1 MCHIGV
7 LAAAVLTG
15 RILFAGLPVPGAVIT
30 ASHGERVVTTT
41 SDVDGVFRLS
51 DLDEGGWTVR
61 VQMRGFADAT
71 REIAIPF
78 TGEPLTITLTMRSY
92 AEIVGP
98 AGPPAAVPERLD
110 APDENAIV
118 DADVINGSVVNG
130 AATPFAQPRAF
141 GNNRPRQGAPYSGLI
156 SGVFADSAW
165 NARPF
170 SFAGPDLQRPFTGN
184 AQFEFVF
191 GGPLRVPGLIRR
203 GPQMLLTLQHGIL
216 NTATS
221 AAAIMPTLAERGG
234 DFSSLQTPV
243 RDPLT
248 GLPFPGGVIPTD
260 RISPQAQA
268 LLPHYPLP
276 NAVTARG
283 ANYLATTGTKTTQ
296 DAFFFGLNTQAGRQT
311 TISGTVTF
319 QRTAADSNNLFGF
332 VDANVQSTLTASGNW
347 QRRIRTRASARLR
360 YQFTQATTT
369 LTPFFAHRVNVSA
382 DAGISGN
389 SQAAEDWG
397 PPTLSLPD
405 VAGLSD
411 AAYQHNGTST
421 HAAGGDFLFKR
432 GRHDVTIGGD
442 LKHIGTGVDQQADP
456 RGTLSFTGA
465 ATGVAFA
472 DFLLGIPA
480 TSTIG
485 FGNPLAH
492 LHGASCD
499 AYVTDDWRLSGLTV
513 NLGAR
518 WEYET
523 PFTDTAG
530 YLDGAVHGD
539 PSGLQ
544 PRIGASWRPRFG
556 SSLVIKGSYGV
567 YRNLGLYRPLA
578 ILLLGQPPAAR
589 TFSVQNSAATP
600 LSLADPFPT
609 AVASTA
615 TFAVDNGFRPGRV
628 QNWSISVQHDL
639 PGSLTA
645 IASYLGATG
654 AHLVQASLPNSYPPG
669 GTNPCPAC
677 PSGYVFV
684 TTGGTSV
691 RNAAQFTIRR
701 RLHNGLTASGQ
712 YTLSKSTDDAS
723 TFSNTTLSPASLSVA
738 QNWLDLGAERGPS
751 SFDQRHLV
759 TAQIQYTTGVG
770 VTGGTLV
777 DGVWGSIYKDWT
789 VASQLT
795 AGSGLPFT
803 PVSFVA
809 VSGTGFVGIRPQ
821 LTGTPLL
828 PAPAG
833 AYANP
838 AAYTTPAPG
847 TWGDAG
853 RNSMR
858 GPAQFGLD
866 ASVSRVFRLRGKT
879 SFEWRITATNVLN
892 RVTFS
897 AINTSV
903 SSPQFAQP
911 TQANPMRRIQMT
923 LRYRF

>member
-1 MCHIGV
+1 MCHLGV

-30 ASHGERVVTTT
+30 ASHGEHVVTTI
-41 SDVDGVFRLS
+41 SDVDGGFRLS
-51 DLDEGGWTVR
+51 DLDEGRWTVR
-61 VQMRGFADAT
+61 VQMRGFADTT

-78 TGEPLTITLTMRSY
+78 PGDPLTITLTMRSY
-92 AEIVGP
+92 TEIVG
-98 AGPPAAVPERLD
+98 AGEPPAAVPERVD
-110 APDENAIV
+110 TPDENAV
-118 DADVINGSVVNG
+118 VDVINGSVVNG

-141 GNNRPRQGAPYSGLI
+141 GNNRPRQGAPYTGLVSGI
-156 SGVFADSAW
+156 FADSAW

-170 SFAGPDLQRPFTGN
+170 SFAGPDLPAPFTGN
-184 AQFEFVF
+184 AQFEFVL
-191 GGPLRVPGLIRR
+191 GGPLRVPGLIHG

-221 AAAIMPTLAERGG
+221 AAAIMPTLAERAG

-248 GLPFPGGVIPTD
+248 GLPFPGGVIPAG
-260 RISPQAQA
+260 RITPQAQA
-268 LLPHYPLP
+268 LLAYYPLP

-296 DAFFFGLNTQAGRQT
+296 DAFFFGFNAQVGRRT
-311 TISGTVTF
+311 GIAGTVTF
-319 QRTAADSNNLFGF
+319 QRTAADSNNVFGF
-332 VDANVQSTLTASGNW
+332 VDAHVQSTLTASGNW

-360 YQFTQATTT
+360 YQFTQATAT

-405 VAGLSD
+405 IAGLSD
-411 AAYQHNGTST
+411 TAYRHSGTST
-421 HAAGGDFLFKR
+421 HAVGGEFLLKH

-465 ATGVAFA
+465 TTGVAFA
-472 DFLLGIPA
+472 DYLLGIPA

-492 LHGASCD
+492 LHGVSSD
-499 AYVTDDWRLSGLTV
+499 AYVTDDWRLHGLTL

-523 PFTDTAG
+523 PFTDAMG
-530 YLDGAVHGD
+530 YLTGAVHGD
-539 PSGLQ
+539 GSGIE
-544 PRIGASWRPRFG
+544 PRIGASWRPRLV
-556 SSLVIKGSYGV
+556 SSLVVHGSYGV
-567 YRNLGLYRPLA
+567 YRNLGLYQPLA
-578 ILLLGQPPAAR
+578 VLLIGQPPFSR
-589 TFSVQNSAATP
+589 TFSVQNSLAIPLTLAA
-600 LSLADPFPT
+600 PFPDT
-609 AVASTA
+609 LPNAK
-615 TFAVDNGFRPGRV
+615 TFAADAGFRPGFV
-628 QNWSISVQHDL
+628 QNWAVSVQHDL
-639 PGSLTA
+639 PASLTVTVG
-645 IASYLGATG
+645 YLGAKG
-654 AHLVQASLPNSYPPG
+654 GNLPQASLPNSYPPG
-669 GTNPCPAC
+669 AANPCPTC
-677 PSGYVFV
+677 PPGYVFL
-684 TTGGTSV
+684 TSGGSSL
-691 RNAAQFTIRR
+691 RNAAQVAIRR
-701 RLHNGLTASGQ
+701 RLHAGLTASAQ
-712 YTLSKSTDDAS
+712 YTLSKSTDDAA
-723 TFSNTTLSPASLSVA
+723 TFSNTTLTPGSLTVA
-738 QNWLDLGAERGPS
+738 QDWLDLAAERGPS
-751 SFDQRHLV
+751 SFDQRHLFTGQV
-759 TAQIQYTTGVG
+759 QYTTGVG

-789 VASQLT
+789 FAGQLT
-795 AGSGLPFT
+795 TGSGLPFT
-803 PVSFVA
+803 PVSFLT

-821 LTGTPLL
+821 LTGTPVL
-828 PAPAG
+828 PAPGG

-838 AAYTTPAPG
+838 AAYATPAPG

-866 ASVSRVFRLRGKT
+866 ASLSRVFRLRGKT
-879 SFEWRITATNVLN
+879 SFEWRLGATNVFN

-911 TQANPMRRIQMT
+911 TQANPMRRILIT